1 MYMLCTFVIFLYFK
15 KFRIITFGIRDKG
28 LGVPYMV
35 KEPQG
40 VFSMSFQKE
49 PLGGYLVYESIH

>member
-1 MYMLCTFVIFLYFK
+1 MLCTFVIFLYFK

-49 PLGGYLVYESIH
+49 PLGGYLVYKSIH